1 METHIPLI
9 VRNVDLDDDETL
21 EQLAINLADF
31 GWQETG
37 GQVVATFFTESSD
50 PVAAAAAA
58 ALCIRRVLPQASV
71 ERVDEQFVSLA
82 DIAARAGLSHEAV
95 RLWAAGKRRTTGAPF
110 PAPRAE
116 VGQGRTATKIWTW
129 PEVLVWLE
137 AHYCLDLEPDTA
149 YLTVR
154 QVTQL
159 NALLQEPRKENRR
172 GRWQPVATAG
182 VTRTLGMVDAALEEG
197 VAPGPT
203 VVRYA
208 VPTGRR

>member
-9 VRNVDLDDDETL
+9 VRNVDLDDDSTA
-21 EQLAINLADF
+21 EQLALNLADF
-31 GWQETG
+31 AWQEAG
-37 GQVVATFFTESSD
+37 GQVVATFFTTSSD

-110 PAPRAE
+110 PVPRAE

-149 YLTVR
+149 YLTAR
-154 QVTQL
+154 QVAHL
-159 NALLQEPRKENRR
+159 NALLQEPQKKSRQ
-172 GRWQPVATAG
+172 GRWQPVAVVG
-182 VTRTLGMVDAALEEG
+182 VTRTLAVVDAALEED
-197 VAPGPT
+197 VTPRPT

-208 VPTGRR
+208 VPGGRR